1 MITRQDFRKIAG
13 EVAKTEL
20 NPYEADVKGWLMLLL
35 VNYTER
41 LEKALWGA
49 ENGKNDNS

>member
-1 MITRQDFRKIAG
+1 MITRQDFRQIAG

-35 VNYTER
+35 VDYAER
-41 LEKALWGA
+41 LEKALWSA